1 MTSTP
6 LRQFFPTLG
15 VVILLGFFLYNMTAP
30 SPGAQETAH
39 AAPAAPTGD
48 VPTVIT
54 VRCAHR
60 PEALSISCGGRLLW
74 QPETPGLHEEMEC
87 GLPLKDGSVILTVS
101 ARWPENT
108 PDTPVTL
115 ELEPE
120 GKPTVSATRWSF
132 GPSLHP
138 GSHLLGRARQPPG
151 PPPPGSGQPQRL
163 LW

>member
-15 VVILLGFFLYNMTAP
+15 VVILLGFFLYNMTAGT
-30 SPGAQETAH
+30 PGAQEADLSS
-39 AAPAAPTGD
+39 PAAQAAD

-60 PEALSISCGGRLLW
+60 PEFLSISHGGRVLW
-74 QPETPGLHEEMEC
+74 QSGTPGLHEEVEC
-87 GLPLKDGSVILTVS
+87 GLPLEDGSVTLTVS
-101 ARWPENT
+101 ARWPEGT

-120 GKPTVSATRWSF
+120 GRPSSSATRWSF
-132 GPSLHP
+132 GPSLND
-138 GSHLLGRARQPPG
+138 SYFF
-151 PPPPGSGQPQRL
+151 S
-163 LW
+163 WK

>member
-6 LRQFFPTLG
+6 LRQFSHSGSRHPAGILPLQHDGAFPGNTG
-15 VVILLGFFLYNMTAP
+15 N
-30 SPGAQETAH
+30 GAFH
-39 AAPAAPTGD
+39 PAAPTTD

-74 QPETPGLHEEMEC
+74 QPETPGLHEETEC

-132 GPSLHP
+132 GPSLND
-138 GSHLLGRARQPPG
+138 SY
-151 PPPPGSGQPQRL
+151 SFS
-163 LW
+163 WK

>member
-30 SPGAQETAH
+30 TTGSQEAEH
-39 AAPAAPTGD
+39 SAPTAQTAD

-60 PEALSISCGGRLLW
+60 PEALSISCGGSLLW
-74 QPETPGLHEEMEC
+74 HAESRGMHDVAGC
-87 GLPLKDGSVILTVS
+87 RLPLNNGSVTLTVS

-108 PDTPVTL
+108 PATPVTL
-115 ELEPE
+115 DLEPE
-120 GKPTVSATRWSF
+120 GKTTVSATRWSF
-132 GPSLHP
+132 GPSLND
-138 GSHLLGRARQPPG
+138 SY
-151 PPPPGSGQPQRL
+151 SFS
-163 LW
+163 WK

>member
-30 SPGAQETAH
+30 TTGSQEAEHSAPRAQTA
-39 AAPAAPTGD
+39 D

-60 PEALSISCGGRLLW
+60 PEALSISCGGGLLW
-74 QPETPGLHEEMEC
+74 QPETPGLHEETEC
-87 GLPLKDGSVILTVS
+87 GLPLNNGSVTLTVS

-120 GKPTVSATRWSF
+120 GKTTVSATRWSL
-132 GPSLHP
+132 GPSLND
-138 GSHLLGRARQPPG
+138 SY
-151 PPPPGSGQPQRL
+151 SFS
-163 LW
+163 WK

>member
-30 SPGAQETAH
+30 TTGSQEAEH
-39 AAPAAPTGD
+39 SAPTAQTAD

-74 QPETPGLHEEMEC
+74 QPETPGLHEETEC
-87 GLPLKDGSVILTVS
+87 GLPLKNGSVTLTVS
-101 ARWPENT
+101 ARWPEHT
-108 PDTPVTL
+108 PDTPVML

-120 GKPTVSATRWSF
+120 GKTTVSATRWSF
-132 GPSLHP
+132 GPSLND
-138 GSHLLGRARQPPG
+138 SYSF
-151 PPPPGSGQPQRL
+151 SGK
-163 LW
+163 